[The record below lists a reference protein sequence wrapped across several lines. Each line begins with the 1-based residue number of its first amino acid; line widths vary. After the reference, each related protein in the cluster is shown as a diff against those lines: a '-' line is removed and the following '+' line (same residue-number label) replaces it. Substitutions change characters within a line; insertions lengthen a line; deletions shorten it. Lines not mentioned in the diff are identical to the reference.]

1 MSNARDHL
9 FKIPFKQYSI
19 PDWEHHKK
27 LILDALPKDD
37 YTDFFALKGKG
48 LPSYI
53 STVGDAID
61 PCMKDFSQTYPPGV
75 FLSSMWYERSR
86 KFDAHGPHNHGATGF
101 SAILYVDFD
110 QSEHESTVFYS
121 PFNDPMNGDDMSFQP
136 VVREGDLIIFPAMIL
151 HEGPMNMSEKERV
164 IVSFNIMG
172 EDVLTAYN
180 SGKREGVLSQ
190 AK

>member
-61 PCMKDFSQTYPPGV
+61 PCMKDFLRHIHQEYFYLQCGMKD
-75 FLSSMWYERSR
+75 L
-86 KFDAHGPHNHGATGF
+86 
-101 SAILYVDFD
+101 
-110 QSEHESTVFYS
+110 ESLMPMDHIIMVQQKRFYN
-121 PFNDPMNGDDMSFQP
+121 PQLFCM
-136 VVREGDLIIFPAMIL
+136 
-151 HEGPMNMSEKERV
+151 
-164 IVSFNIMG
+164 
-172 EDVLTAYN
+172 
-180 SGKREGVLSQ
+180 
-190 AK
+190 